1 MNRVSLFGFL
11 GRDFEMSATSNGKAV
26 ARNSL
31 AITKSWT
38 NASGNKEEHTDW
50 IPLVLFDK
58 SAENVNK
65 FFKKGDRF
73 LCEGEINTG
82 TYTDEMGEK
91 KFSFQVIVK
100 KWYFIKNKEGNETI
114 DTSTNPPKVPQIQS
128 QTQTELKENELP
140 SANEVQEIKPTQMPF

>member
-11 GRDFEMSATSNGKAV
+11 GRDFEMSSTSNGKAV

-38 NASGNKEEHTDW
+38 NASGNKEEHTEW

-58 SAENVNK
+58 SAENANK

-82 TYTDEMGEK
+82 TYTDDKGEK
-91 KFSFQVIVK
+91 RFSFQVIVK
-100 KWYFIKNKEGNETI
+100 KWYFVKNKEGNDFV
-114 DTSTNPPKVPQIQS
+114 DTSTNPPKVPSIQN

-140 SANEVQEIKPTQMPF
+140 NVNEVELKDPNTMPF